1 MEHPTKKDID
11 GLIEYIDGIDLNLLI
26 KTKDEQHDLVLYTFE
41 SQSIVLNK
49 KTKRIL
55 LDDAYLSWLLF
66 TKLTKFT
73 LKGVSIPNVEKVDL
87 EILTKNLECLR
98 NLWYSAVAKE
108 RYERTKEKTLVISI
122 EDINR
127 DFPMLFNPTQ
137 LQLIST
143 KSRKDAT
150 NISAY
155 LLLSSMVI
163 SYDYEHILNTIADK
177 NL

>member
-11 GLIEYIDGIDLNLLI
+11 GLIEYIDGIDLDLLI
-26 KTKDEQHDLVLYTFE
+26 KKKDEQHDLVLHTFE
-41 SQSIVLNK
+41 SQDVVPNK

-66 TKLTKFT
+66 IKFTKFL
-73 LKGVSIPNVEKVDL
+73 LKGVSIPNVEKTDL
-87 EILTKNLECLR
+87 ERLKENLESLR

-108 RYERTKEKTLVISI
+108 RYEKTKEKTLVVSM

-143 KSRKDAT
+143 ESRK
-150 NISAY
+150 SAF

-163 SYDYEHILNTIADK
+163 SCDYEHILNTIADK